1 MCNIW
6 QTEEAEDLD
15 AALLAR
21 LPDSLRYVNLSGGEP
36 FMRKDLPELAAAVV
50 KASPKAQIII
60 STNALVSRTMVRD
73 AMARIREFSPDVGIA
88 VSIDGMGETH
98 DRIRGVKGAFDRAV
112 TLLES
117 LKEDGMA
124 NLRIAFT
131 IVDENV
137 KDYYDV
143 YQLSRRL
150 GIEFTSAVAQ
160 GSDHY
165 FQGTGMSPAADAD
178 IREQLDKVASSE
190 LSTSSPKRWARAYFN
205 RGLYLYATGNG
216 RPLACKA
223 ADDFFFMSPA
233 ATIYAC
239 NVMDLP
245 LGNLRDTSFNEIW
258 NSEAAVKARA
268 EVAGCQMGCWMVC
281 TARSSMKRNPARVAG
296 WIASGKVKVH
306 RGKRAI

>member
-60 STNALVSRTMVRD
+60 STNALVSGKRVRET
-73 AMARIREFSPDVGIA
+73 MARIREFSPGVGIA

-98 DRIRGVKGAFDRAV
+98 DRIRGVKGVFDKAV
-112 TLLES
+112 ALIEG
-117 LKEDGMA
+117 LKEDGMT

-137 KDYYDV
+137 KDYFEV
-143 YQLSRRL
+143 YHLSRRL

-160 GSDHY
+160 GSEHY
-165 FQGTGMSPAADAD
+165 FQGTGMRPAAEAD
-178 IREQLDKVASSE
+178 IREQLDKVAASE
-190 LSTSSPKRWARAYFN
+190 LSTNSPKRWVRAYFN
-205 RGLYLYATGNG
+205 RGLNLYAAGSG

-223 ADDFFFMSPA
+223 ADDFFFLSPA
-233 ATIYAC
+233 GTIYPC

-245 LGNLRDTSFNEIW
+245 LGNLRDASFSEIW
-258 NSEAAVKARA
+258 NSETAVKARA
-268 EVAGCQMGCWMVC
+268 EVADCKKGCWMVC
-281 TARSSMKRNPARVAG
+281 TARSSMKRNPIQVAG
-296 WIASGKVKVH
+296 WIASGKAKAH
-306 RGKRAI
+306 RGKPVL